1 MSDRPYHHG
10 ALEAALVDAAVAAVR
25 AGGLGALVVRDLARS
40 IGVSPSAAY
49 RHFPSRD
56 HLQARVA
63 QVGREELARSLL
75 AARDVVTARG
85 SKVGRAERRL
95 TAIGRAYV
103 GFALDNP
110 NLFDAAFARCD
121 VGAPTPDDPDAWQ
134 VLVDVVDELVDAGGV
149 PTSQRNDAP
158 LIAWA
163 SVHGLA
169 TILTASVTPPTLDA
183 MAHATRAVDAVVD
196 GVVRAIS

>member
-1 MSDRPYHHG
+1 M
-10 ALEAALVDAAVAAVR
+10 
-25 AGGLGALVVRDLARS
+25 RDLARS
-40 IGVSPSAAY
+40 VGVSPSAAY

-63 QVGREELARSLL
+63 QIGREELARSLL
-75 AARDVVTARG
+75 AARDAVAARG
-85 SKVGRAERRL
+85 SKAARAERRL

-103 GFALDNP
+103 GFAVDNP
-110 NLFDAAFARCD
+110 FLFDAAFARCE

-134 VLVDVVDELVDAGGV
+134 VLVDVVGELVDAGAV
-149 PTSQRNDAP
+149 PAARRDDAP

-169 TILTASVTPPTLDA
+169 TILTASVTPTALDA
-183 MAHATRAVDAVVD
+183 TAHSAHAVDAVVD
-196 GVVRAIS
+196 AVVRAIS